1 MDIVVWEAIVWTPGG
16 RSTTKN
22 APISSLPTGLPSI
35 LISDEAASPPIAPK
49 MPFSRRK
56 YSRASRASF
65 GLAWVT
71 GPAGLA
77 CAAGPAH
84 PTHPTT
90 RAIATTRDLIR
101 PIPSPAQLP
110 QARPKSEV
118 ARQDNADRGTI
129 DNPARRRPT
138 RAYGS
143 LANFSFPAG
152 LKLWASKVRISV

>member
-16 RSTTKN
+16 RSTTKY

-71 GPAGLA
+71 GPACLA
-77 CAAGPAH
+77 CAAGAADPVCLAGAASAAGPAH

-101 PIPSPAQLP
+101 PIPSPAQLA

-118 ARQDNADRGTI
+118 VRQDNADRGTI
-129 DNPARRRPT
+129 NNPAWRRLRGPT
-138 RAYGS
+138 AH
-143 LANFSFPAG
+143 
-152 LKLWASKVRISV
+152 W